1 VNLVTLALR
10 NLRRRPVRTA
20 LTVIAIGLAVGSTL
34 ALVALSY
41 SIQESANEGLNE
53 LGADLTVTQR
63 GASDLFGGF
72 LPEQLEH
79 QLSRIPGVTGVAGE
93 LWMFAPDERDRHVL
107 VAGRARSSMSWQHLP
122 LREGRLP
129 QDGERRVALVGDV
142 LADAM
147 GKRPNDSMEILGERF
162 RIVGITKYASVMN
175 RSLVIVPLL
184 DLQEATYRNGQ
195 VTLFEV
201 SVRRDASRAE
211 VERIK
216 DDIGK
221 LGRLV
226 ASMRSEVLQGDRNY
240 ATLNALSRIISFI
253 ALTMGAVNILNTL
266 MMTTQERIREIGIA
280 SAIGWSNPLIMTA
293 IVIEGLTMC
302 AIGCVLGVALGYS
315 ASFLFG
321 AVPTVGDYIEFKPS
335 LGLIAPTVAATFA
348 LCAIG
353 SLYPAWR
360 AVRITPAEALRRA

>member
-1 VNLVTLALR
+1 MNLLTLALR
-10 NLRRRPVRTA
+10 NLGRRPLRTA
-20 LTVIAIGLAVGSTL
+20 LTIVAIGLAVGSTL

-41 SIQESANEGLNE
+41 SIRKSADEGLNE

-72 LPEQLEH
+72 LPEQIGQ
-79 QLSRIPGVTGVAGE
+79 QLSTIPGVTGVTGE

-107 VAGRARSSMSWQHLP
+107 VAGRGRASMSSKHLP

-129 QDGERRVALVGDV
+129 QDGERRIALVGDV

-147 GKRPNDSMEILGERF
+147 GKHLDDSLEILGERF
-162 RIVGITKYASVMN
+162 RIVGITKYASAMN
-175 RSLVIVPLL
+175 RNLVIVPLP
-184 DLQEATYRNGQ
+184 DLQEAAYRKGQ

-201 SVRRDASRAE
+201 SIRRGASGAE
-211 VERIK
+211 IERIK
-216 DDIGK
+216 DDIGRI
-221 LGRLV
+221 GRLV
-226 ASMRSEVLQGDRNY
+226 ASMSSEILQGDRNY
-240 ATLNALSRIISFI
+240 ETLNALSRIIAVI

-266 MMTTQERIREIGIA
+266 MMTTQERIREIGIV
-280 SAIGWSNPLIMTA
+280 SAIGWSSPLIMTA
-293 IVIEGLTMC
+293 IVIEGLAMC
-302 AIGCVLGVALGYS
+302 AIGCALGIALGYA
-315 ASFLFG
+315 ASFLFA
-321 AVPTVGDYIEFKPS
+321 AVPTVGDYIEFKPT
-335 LGLIAPTVAATFA
+335 LGLIAPTVVATFA